1 MNAGRRIEV
10 RGTVQGVGFRPWVYR
25 LARAAGLGGRVQNQP
40 DGVLIEAFGAEG
52 ALDEF
57 VAALARELPAAARLT
72 SLRWQTIPPEPAPEF
87 VIVPSAGGGE
97 RRLSI
102 PPDLATCPACAG
114 EVLDRDDR
122 RAGYAFT
129 NCTQCGPRFT
139 IATGVPY
146 DRAAT
151 TMAGFAMCPACAA
164 EYAEVADRRFH
175 AQPNACPAC
184 GPRLALVDPDRR
196 GLGEP
201 IAGAA
206 ALLAGGRIVA
216 VKGLGGFHLA
226 CDATSPRAVRRL
238 RIRKQR
244 EAKPLAV
251 MVADLAAAR
260 ALAEIGEEEAALL
273 TSPVR
278 PIVLCRRRAPDAL
291 APGAPSVAPEVAP
304 DGDLLGLLLPYT
316 PLHHLLMA
324 AAGRPLVMTSGNL
337 SDEPIARSEEEA
349 LARLGRIA
357 DAFLVHDRPIAN
369 RCDDSVVRVVGGL
382 PLVFRRSRGYVPRP
396 VALARPLA
404 RPVLACGAHLKN
416 TFCLAR
422 GDSAWLG
429 PHVGDLERAETY
441 DYLVEAVARMED
453 LLQLRPEVIAH
464 DLHPDYLSTRYAQ
477 ARAEPVKIA
486 VQHHHAHIASAM
498 AEHGLTCPVL
508 GLAWDGTGLGDDG
521 AAWGGELLLAD
532 LAGYRRIATLRPI
545 RLAGGDAAIR
555 AVWRSALAL
564 LDDAFA
570 GDPPLDRLPV
580 FRAVPTRDI
589 AAVRQMIARAV
600 NTPPAHGI
608 GRLFDAV
615 GAFLLDRPQARYE
628 GQVAMA
634 LDAAAGAG
642 AAGAPAYPYAIHC
655 EREPWALDLRAA
667 VRAAALDRIDGR
679 PVAAVA
685 ARFHATLVA
694 AGADLLALA
703 AEAFGRW
710 PVVLSGGAFQN
721 SHLAAGIER
730 AVARELPVH
739 RHREVPPGD
748 GGIALGQA
756 VVAAAQ
762 LERRSACV

>member
-1 MNAGRRIEV
+1 VSAGRRIEV

-25 LARAAGLGGRVQNQP
+25 LARAAGLGGRVRNDP

-52 ALDEF
+52 ALDDF
-57 VAALARELPAAARLT
+57 IAALARETPAAARVT
-72 SLRWQTIPPEPAPEF
+72 SLRWKAIPPEAAPEF
-87 VIVPSAGGGE
+87 VIVPSVSAGE

-114 EVLDRDDR
+114 EVLDRDNR

-146 DRAAT
+146 DRVAT
-151 TMAGFAMCPACAA
+151 TMASFAMCPACAA
-164 EYAEVADRRFH
+164 EYAEVEDRRFH

-184 GPRLALVDPDRR
+184 GPRLALIDPDRR

-226 CDATSPRAVRRL
+226 CDATAPRAVRRL
-238 RIRKQR
+238 RVRKQR
-244 EAKPLAV
+244 EAKPLAI

-260 ALAEIGEEEAALL
+260 ALAHIGEEEAALL
-273 TSPVR
+273 TSPIR
-278 PIVLCRRRAPDAL
+278 PIVLCRRRAPDGL
-291 APGAPSVAPEVAP
+291 APEVAP
-304 DGDLLGLLLPYT
+304 DGDLAGLLLPYT
-316 PLHHLLMA
+316 PLHHLLLA

-349 LARLGRIA
+349 LARLGQVA
-357 DAFLVHDRPIAN
+357 DAFLVHDRAIAN

-382 PLVFRRSRGYVPRP
+382 PLVLRRSRGYVPRP
-396 VALARPLA
+396 VALAKPLA
-404 RPVLACGAHLKN
+404 DPVLACGAHLKN

-429 PHVGDLERAETY
+429 PHIGDLERAETY

-464 DLHPDYLSTRYAQ
+464 DLHPDYLSTRYAL
-477 ARAEPVKIA
+477 ARPEPVKIA

-498 AEHGLTCPVL
+498 AEHGLTGPVL

-521 AAWGGELLLAD
+521 TAWGGELLLAD
-532 LAGYRRIATLRPI
+532 LAGYRRIATFRPL

-580 FRAVPTRDI
+580 FRTVPTRDI
-589 AAVRQMIARAV
+589 AVVRQMIAHGINA
-600 NTPPAHGI
+600 PPAHGV
-608 GRLFDAV
+608 GRVFDAV
-615 GAFLLDRPQARYE
+615 GAFLLDRPRARYE

-634 LDAAAGAG
+634 LDAAAGG
-642 AAGAPAYPYAIHC
+642 AAGAPAYGYAIHC
-655 EREPWALDLRAA
+655 DREPWTLDLRPA

-694 AGADLLALA
+694 AAADLLALA

-721 SHLAAGIER
+721 SILAAGIDR
-730 AVARELPVH
+730 AVARELPVY